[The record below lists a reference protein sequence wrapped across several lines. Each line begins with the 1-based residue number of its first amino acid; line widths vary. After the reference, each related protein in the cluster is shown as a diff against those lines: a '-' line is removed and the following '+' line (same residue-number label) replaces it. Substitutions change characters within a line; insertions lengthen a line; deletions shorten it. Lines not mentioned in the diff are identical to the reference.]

1 MLTEGL
7 DNNKDTYK
15 CSRCG
20 GFFPTYGDHIVRC
33 PFCSMI
39 CDEVKCRIVEMGHEE
54 Y

>member
-7 DNNKDTYK
+7 ESNEDAYK

-20 GFFPTYGDHIVRC
+20 GSFPMYDDHIVRC

-39 CDEVKCRIVEMGHEE
+39 CDEVKCRIVGIGCEE